1 MNNKNERYMT
11 SKEIRKAFLDFF
23 ASKGQQIV
31 PSAPMVVKNDP
42 TLMFTNAGMN
52 QFKDWFLG
60 NSPAKW
66 KRVADSQKCLRVSGK
81 HNDLE
86 EVGRDT
92 YHHTMFEMLGN
103 WSFGDY
109 FKNEAIDWAWE
120 LLTEVYKLDKDRL
133 YATVFEGSEADGTK
147 LDTEAMEAW
156 KRHLPE
162 DRILLGNKKDNF
174 WEMGDTGPCGPCS
187 EIHID
192 LRDDEERA
200 AVPGASLV
208 NKDHPLVIEIW
219 NNVFMQYN
227 RKASG
232 ELELLPNKNV
242 DTGMG
247 FERLCMALQGKKSN
261 YDTDVFTGMIAKIE
275 ELSGHSYGKTTEED
289 IAMRVIADHIRAI
302 SFSIADGQLPSN
314 VKAGYVIR
322 RILRR
327 AVRYG
332 YTFLGFNEPFLCRLV
347 EQLVD
352 DMGEFYPEIVKQQTL
367 IERVIKEEEMAFLRT
382 LDRGI
387 RLMDNIMAKSAE
399 TKLISGEDAFTLYD
413 TFGFPIDLSELIASE
428 KGYKIDLDGFQAE
441 LQKQKDRARNA
452 MAIESGDWVEFAHCD
467 NIEFL
472 GYDYRDLEG
481 VQLVRHR
488 TVKAKNKTMYQL
500 VFERTPFYA
509 EMGGQVGDTG
519 YILSESGEKINI
531 VNTIKENNLTIHVA
545 ERIPSDCTE
554 SFSLHVDA
562 ERRLQ
567 IENNHTATHLLHQA
581 LREIL
586 GTHVEQKGS
595 YVCDKY
601 FRFDFSHF
609 EKLTEE
615 QMQLVE
621 NRVNQL
627 IRANN
632 PIIENRNATM
642 EEAQEMG
649 AMALF
654 GEKYG
659 DKVRYVK
666 FGDSCELCGGTH
678 AAATGQIGLFQIIS
692 ESAVAAGVRRIEA
705 TTGAQAEA
713 YVNTMENM
721 LKTAKSF
728 FNNVPDL
735 AGAIK
740 KMIDEN
746 EAYKKQMEEIAKEKT
761 LALKKSLTGMAK
773 EINGINVVVIDYGF
787 EADLNMLKN
796 AAFMLQ
802 KEAHNLVIAAA
813 FEAAGKP
820 QLLLMYSDDL
830 VKAGKNAGADVRN
843 AAKLILG
850 GGGGQPGL
858 ATAGGKNVEGLKD
871 ALAMMIEAATK

>member
-1 MNNKNERYMT
+1 MT
-11 SKEIRKAFLDFF
+11 AKEIRKAFLDFF
-23 ASKGQQIV
+23 ESKGHHVV

-60 NSPAKW
+60 NSAPKW
-66 KRVADSQKCLRVSGK
+66 NRVCDSQKCLRVSGK

-86 EVGRDT
+86 EVGHDS

-109 FKNEAIDWAWE
+109 FKSEAIDWAWE
-120 LLTEVYKLDKDRL
+120 LLTDVYKIDKERL
-133 YATVFEGSEADGTK
+133 YATVFEGSAEDGTPMDEDAK
-147 LDTEAMEAW
+147 KAW
-156 KRHLPE
+156 ERHLPAE
-162 DRILLGNKKDNF
+162 RILLGNKHDNF

-187 EIHID
+187 EIHVD
-192 LRDDEERA
+192 LRSDAERA
-200 AVPGASLV
+200 EIPGAELV
-208 NKDHPLVIEIW
+208 NKGHHLVIEIW
-219 NNVFMQYN
+219 NLVFMQFN
-227 RKASG
+227 RKANG
-232 ELELLPNKNV
+232 TLELLPNHNV

-247 FERLCMALQGKKSN
+247 FERLCMTLQGKQSN
-261 YDTDVFTGMIAKIE
+261 YDTDVFTGMIHKIE
-275 ELSGHSYGKTTEED
+275 ELSGHKYGVSEKED
-289 IAMRVIADHIRAI
+289 VAMRVIADHIRAI

-347 EQLVD
+347 GQLVD
-352 DMGEFYPEIVKQQTL
+352 DMGEFYPEIAKQQTL
-367 IERVIKEEEMAFLRT
+367 IERVIKEEEIAFLRT

-387 RLMDNIMAKSAE
+387 RLMDNIMAKSSD
-399 TKLISGEDAFTLYD
+399 TKTISGEDAFTLYD

-428 KGYKIDLDGFQAE
+428 NGFKIDIEGFNRE
-441 LQKQKDRARNA
+441 LEKQKERARNA
-452 MAIESGDWVEFAHCD
+452 TAIESGDWVEFSHCE
-467 NIEFL
+467 NIEFV
-472 GYDYRDLEG
+472 GYDCTDIEG
-481 VQLVRHR
+481 VQLTRHR

-500 VFERTPFYA
+500 VFERTPFYG
-509 EMGGQVGDTG
+509 EMGGEVGDTG
-519 YILSESGEKINI
+519 YIESESGERINI

-554 SFSLHVDA
+554 SFSLHVD
-562 ERRLQ
+562 RQKRLQ
-567 IENNHTATHLLHQA
+567 TENNHTATHLLHQA

-609 EKLTEE
+609 EKLTDE
-615 QMQLVE
+615 QIDLVE
-621 NRVNQL
+621 NRVNAL
-627 IRANN
+627 VRANF
-632 PIIENRNATM
+632 PLEENRAASM

-659 DKVRYVK
+659 DKVRIVR
-666 FGDSCELCGGTH
+666 FGDSCELCGGCH
-678 AAATGQIGLFQIIS
+678 AAATGQIGFFKITS
-692 ESAVAAGVRRIEA
+692 ESAIAAGVRRIEA
-705 TTGAQAEA
+705 VTGVYAEM
-713 YVNTMENM
+713 VVDGMESLLRSARM
-721 LKTAKSF
+721 F

-740 KMIDEN
+740 KMIEEN
-746 EAYKKQMEEIAKEKT
+746 ENYKKQIELVMKEKSIT
-761 LALKKSLTGMAK
+761 MKNYLKSSSK
-773 EINGINVVVIDYGF
+773 EYNGVNVVTIDTPNDP
-787 EADLNMLKN
+787 ALLKN
-796 AAFMLQ
+796 ACFLLQ
-802 KEAHNLVIAAA
+802 KEADNLVVAAA
-813 FEAAGKP
+813 FEAEGKP

-830 VKAGKNAGADVRN
+830 VKKGHNAGTDIRE

-858 ATAGGKNVEGLKD
+858 ATAGGKSTAGLKD
-871 ALAMMIEAATK
+871 ALAKLIELATK

>member
-1 MNNKNERYMT
+1 MT

-23 ASKGQQIV
+23 ASKGHQIV

-109 FKNEAIDWAWE
+109 FKDEAIDWAWE

-133 YATVFEGSEADGTK
+133 YATVFEGSEADGTQ

-192 LRDDEERA
+192 LRSDEERA

-208 NKDHPLVIEIW
+208 NKDHHLVIEIW

-227 RKASG
+227 RKANG

-247 FERLCMALQGKKSN
+247 FERLCMALQGKQSN

-275 ELSGHSYGKTTEED
+275 ELSGHKYGNTTEED

-347 EQLVD
+347 QQLID

-399 TKLISGEDAFTLYD
+399 TKVISGEDAFVLYD

-428 KGYKIDLDGFQAE
+428 KGYRIDLEAFQTE

-452 MAIESGDWVEFAHCD
+452 TAIESGDWVEFAHCD

-472 GYDYRDLEG
+472 GYDATELEG
-481 VQLVRHR
+481 VQLTRHR

-519 YILSESGEKINI
+519 YILSESGEKISI

-545 ERIPSDCTE
+545 ERIPADCTE

-562 ERRLQ
+562 ERRTQ

-595 YVCDKY
+595 YVCDRY

-609 EKLTEE
+609 EKLTNE
-615 QMQLVE
+615 QISKVE
-621 NRVNQL
+621 KRVNAL
-627 IRANN
+627 IRANS
-632 PIIENRNATM
+632 PLDENRHATM
-642 EEAQEMG
+642 EQAQEMG

-659 DKVRYVK
+659 DTVRVVK

-678 AAATGQIGLFQIIS
+678 ADSTGRIGYFKINA
-692 ESAVAAGVRRIEA
+692 ESAIAAGVRRIEA
-705 TTGAQAEA
+705 ATGIYAEA
-713 YVNTMENM
+713 VVDELENTVRNIRG
-721 LKTAKSF
+721 LL
-728 FNNVPDL
+728 NNAPDL
-735 AGAIK
+735 MSAITK
-740 KMIDEN
+740 LMQDN
-746 EAYKKQMEEIAKEKT
+746 ETFKKQSEEIFKERT
-761 LALKKSLTGMAK
+761 VALKSQLMDFAK
-773 EINGINVVVIDYGF
+773 EINGIKVVALDRHF
-787 EADLNMLKN
+787 DPAMLKN

-802 KEAHNLVIAAA
+802 KEVQNVVIAAA
-813 FEAAGKP
+813 FEHEGKP
-820 QLLLMYSDDL
+820 QLLLMYSEDL
-830 VKAGKNAGADVRN
+830 VKAGHNAGTDVRA
-843 AAKLILG
+843 AAKFIQG

-858 ATAGGKNVEGLKD
+858 ATAGGKNTDGLKE
-871 ALAMMIEAATK
+871 ALDSMIEAAVK